1 MAKHHKITLFS
12 ASIYLSKK
20 SSEGK
25 KLHLVD
31 LNFGP
36 NLTEDF
42 EKKLEKKK
50 IIEYLARK
58 SSLGKKIHLVNL
70 DFDPNL
76 TKDSEL
82 KKRKKKK
89 KKIEFTK
96 FNFGPKSRFLARKF
110 KDIFNLPIFGL
121 NNSND
126 VKN

>member
-1 MAKHHKITLFS
+1 M
-12 ASIYLSKK
+12 
-20 SSEGK
+20 
-25 KLHLVD
+25 VD

-42 EKKLEKKK
+42 EKK

-89 KKIEFTK
+89 KR
-96 FNFGPKSRFLARKF
+96 KSNLQSSILAQNLDFWHENSKTFL
-110 KDIFNLPIFGL
+110 IFQFWAQ
-121 NNSND
+121 
-126 VKN
+126 